1 MNQYLSTVYAHLQ
14 EKIIILRSLLR
25 SSGNQGLSLL
35 KKERGV
41 RVIGHSFKRC
51 YFKQYHENIFLGG
64 HSLLN
69 VLYNSQK
76 KFRCIKLKS

>member
-14 EKIIILRSLLR
+14 EKIIILR

-69 VLYNSQK
+69 VFYNSQK